1 MAKPSIWNFLRDPE
15 SQRSVGNGLLDA
27 ANRGM
32 VANSLGSLV
41 DLSTNVANLGIAGA
55 GYIGHK
61 TGLLYQPP
69 ELIDSRNVP
78 GSSEWIGQKMQNAGM
93 VSPNRNALAELGM
106 GLLSPVAY
114 KGAQKVGGAL
124 YNAETNALAN
134 AATPSTMVMKGQRGV
149 ISFPD
154 SMSRPEKAASV
165 RQMAEDAATRLRE
178 LGFEPTVGHSG
189 SAMGPSSYVK
199 VYDPQTGRFITDP
212 LRISDHSKG
221 PFNSTL
227 VHDARGPDDIQAFI
241 DAAQKMRAMGPTDAM
256 LMQQAQTTAQQAKVR
271 ASWLSVYERAQQKQQ
286 AGQPLSNKERQSVEW
301 VQKNSAE

>member
-1 MAKPSIWNFLRDPE
+1 MSNLLNFLADRD
-15 SQRSVGNGLLDA
+15 SQKAIKNGLLDA

-32 VANSLGSLV
+32 VASTLGGPV
-41 DLSTNVANLGIAGA
+41 DLATAITNLGIAGA

-61 TGLLYQPP
+61 SGLLSRPP
-69 ELIDSRNVP
+69 ELINPLSVL

-114 KGAQKVGGAL
+114 KGAQKVGGLL

-134 AATPSTMVMKGQRGV
+134 AAKPSTMVMKGQRGV

-165 RQMAEDAATRLRE
+165 RQMAEDAAARLRD
-178 LGFEPTVGHSG
+178 LGFEATVDHSG

-199 VYDPQTGRFITDP
+199 AFDPQTGRFITDP

-271 ASWLSVYERAQQKQQ
+271 ASWLSVYDRAQQKQQ

>member
-1 MAKPSIWNFLRDPE
+1 MAEPSVWNFLRDQQ
-15 SQRSVGNGLLDA
+15 SQRQVGQGLLDSF
-27 ANRGM
+27 NRG
-32 VANSLGSLV
+32 AIGNTLGGPV
-41 DLSTNVANLGIAGA
+41 DIATNALNLLIAGG
-55 GYIGHK
+55 GYVGHK
-61 TGLLYQPP
+61 SGLLSQPP
-69 ELIDSRNVP
+69 ELIDPAKAV
-78 GSSEWIGQKMQNAGM
+78 GSSEWIGNKLQQFGA
-93 VSPNRNALAELGM
+93 VTPNRNALAELGM
-106 GLLSPVAY
+106 GLLSPVAF